1 MNLFKNFLF
10 SIEKFVDFEFFFIN
24 VPKMTEYSAAS
35 QDFIEEEEEV
45 FFDEIST
52 SSNSGS
58 ALVDTFLAN
67 LVNNQNNDT
76 QLDSDFI
83 TNSLL
88 AEVSVFPS
96 EVRFPT
102 SFPNIELKQKLLFSN
117 RGIIDEHF
125 TVRMTGDAEFSIK
138 EKKIDLPAGNCY
150 SLYVTFLPKSVSLF
164 QASLIFEGRVSL
176 VVSLLGHC
184 VPSPL
189 DYPPPTSPLWK
200 FPNSKS
206 HRIFMFTNRSFSL
219 PLEVDLSVNSQSIK
233 VEPNHLTLDPGT
245 SDHIK
250 IDFDPHQAGL
260 YEDPSITIQ
269 CEKSGDNV
277 TIPLQFIGPRSCT
290 IVNFGAVPIGASCEQ
305 TIQLKS
311 PQIAPLDV
319 AWPFSITNPDEN
331 GIEQPEFTFSFCSKR
346 PGVFR
351 QMLKF
356 DSFDIELT
364 GTAATPPFKIIIP
377 KKYPTRPLEI
387 RNIEDRTI
395 RFKIVVPQGYIIDTN
410 DIVLRPNQAG
420 KINIISDSGVSGSP
434 EITIIWNNADGK
446 QIKDRIFLPKDGN
459 SLIEPTEISILDE
472 PSEINISDI
481 RKSQS
486 KTPQKQNKKNL
497 AKQNNKRL
505 PGSAKNLKSNFN
517 QFDERTENQRATT
530 KSLKVYNKTTKRN
543 EIPLPSN
550 TKQQIENQN
559 ELSISS
565 SPTQRHKRNHKQK
578 QKVSYD
584 LNFVQNEPGFESSSK
599 FIPFFGVSQD
609 NQQSFEL
616 AINAPRSFSVVAPN
630 FVTLYNDS
638 FTSNVPFIIT
648 CDSSPQTENTDY
660 LRVISNGHISL
671 QIPIISYR
679 QTSMLEF
686 DSTIILNK
694 NTAVLD
700 VHNSGERAGFITF
713 GMNNDSKVTVTPI
726 ARILNQYESQRF
738 IFNFESDPEKAEITA
753 IYGDEIIRQIKAVLR
768 PNEFYATMFESQR
781 IRPEL
786 ALIKDALFKCDRRE
800 IASVTRKY
808 VYQTHLRFVSNVQLT
823 FSPAVLEFN
832 STFISKKLL
841 ISNNGFQPSQFV
853 IETIDNFVSVSK
865 KSGEIQPES
874 QTRISVSIKEPRN
887 SILRIFF
894 GNDSYEIPINYIEN
908 SSIIIDNPT
917 FSASQPAVDFGQVE
931 IGLTGESSIVLTNHT
946 MKDIVLT
953 IELPKRSPFTCQK
966 IVPIEANNSTEIPV
980 HFAPV
985 IDDVFE
991 ATLKIESTSDRIEIN
1006 LIGEGIKIR
1015 DAESQLSDDSDSDC
1029 VVFPKCEPGLLRRA
1043 KVKVSNK
1050 TNKVVQIEA
1059 NSSPPF
1065 ACPIDIFKVEQC
1077 SYVWFPVHFLP
1088 KVEGIYEG
1096 SLEFKADNGKIT
1108 IITLKGI
1115 CE

>member
-1 MNLFKNFLF
+1 M
-10 SIEKFVDFEFFFIN
+10 S
-24 VPKMTEYSAAS
+24 EYSPAS
-35 QDFIEEEEEV
+35 EDFIEEEEEV
-45 FFDEIST
+45 FFDDISS

-67 LVNNQNNDT
+67 LVNNNNNDT

-125 TVRMTGDAEFSIK
+125 TVRMTGDTEFSVK

-150 SLYVTFLPKSVSLF
+150 SLLVTFLPKSVSLF

-189 DYPPPTSPLWK
+189 DYPAPSSPLWK

-206 HRIFMFTNRSFSL
+206 HRTFMFTNRSFSL

-233 VEPNHLTLDPGT
+233 IDQTHLSLYPGT
-245 SDHIK
+245 SDHVLVN
-250 IDFDPHQAGL
+250 FDPRSAGL

-290 IVNFGAVPIGASCEQ
+290 VVDFGAVPVGASCEQ

-319 AWPFSITNPDEN
+319 AWPFALINPDEN
-331 GIEQPEFTFSFCSKR
+331 GIEQSEFTFTFCSKR

-356 DSFDIELT
+356 EPFDIELT
-364 GTAATPPFKIIIP
+364 GTAAIPPFKIVIP
-377 KKYPTRPLEI
+377 KKYPSRPLEI
-387 RNIEDRTI
+387 RNIADRTI
-395 RFKIVVPQGYIIDTN
+395 RFKIVTPQGYIVDTN

-420 KINIISDSGVSGSP
+420 KINIISETGVSGAP
-434 EITIIWNNADGK
+434 EIIVIWTNTDGR
-446 QIKDRIFLPKDGN
+446 QIKDHVALPKDGN
-459 SLIEPTEISILDE
+459 SLIETTEISILDE
-472 PSEINISDI
+472 PSAISISDI
-481 RKSQS
+481 RKVQNSNTKQQS
-486 KTPQKQNKKNL
+486 KTPTKQNSKNL
-497 AKQNNKRL
+497 GQQNRKRP
-505 PGSAKNLKSNFN
+505 PGSAKNTKPNFS
-517 QFDERTENQRATT
+517 QFEDQTEEQRIAST
-530 KSLKVYNKTTKRN
+530 SLKIYNKTTSTTSTSSKRN
-543 EIPLPSN
+543 QIPLPPNSGR
-550 TKQQIENQN
+550 TE
-559 ELSISS
+559 SSFSS
-565 SPTQRHKRNHKQK
+565 SSQRRRRRHKQK
-578 QKVSYD
+578 IPYD
-584 LNFVQNEPGFESSSK
+584 PNFVQDEPGFESSSK

-616 AINAPRSFSVVAPN
+616 AINAPREFSVIAPD
-630 FVTLYNDS
+630 FVTLYNEQ
-638 FTSNVPFIIT
+638 FTSNVPFILT

-660 LRVISNGHISL
+660 LRVISNNRICL

-679 QTSMLEF
+679 YTSILEF
-686 DSTIILNK
+686 DSTIILNRS
-694 NTAVLD
+694 TAVLD
-700 VHNSGERAGFITF
+700 VYNRGERAGFITF

-726 ARILNQYESQRF
+726 ARILNQNQSQRF
-738 IFNFESDPEKAEITA
+738 IFNFECDPEKAEITA

-768 PNEFYATMFESQR
+768 PNEFYATMFESQKL
-781 IRPEL
+781 RPEL
-786 ALIKDALFKCDRRE
+786 AFIKDALFKCDRRE

-808 VYQTHLRFVSNVQLT
+808 VYQTRLRFISSVQLT
-823 FSPAVLEFN
+823 FSPAILEFN
-832 STFISKKLL
+832 STLISKKLV
-841 ISNNGFQPSQFV
+841 ISNNGFQASQFE
-853 IETIDNFVSVSK
+853 IEALDDFVTVSK
-865 KSGEIQPES
+865 QSGEIQPES
-874 QTRISVSIKEPRN
+874 QTRISVTIKEPQN
-887 SILRIFF
+887 SALRIYF
-894 GNDSYEIPINYIEN
+894 GNDTYEVPINFIEN
-908 SSIIIDNPT
+908 SSMIIDNQT
-917 FSASQPAVDFGQVE
+917 FSVSKPAIDFGQVE
-931 IGLTGESSIVLTNHT
+931 IGLTGESTVVLTNHT
-946 MKDIVLT
+946 SKDIVLT

-966 IVPIEANNSTEIPV
+966 IAPVEANGSSEIPIV
-980 HFAPV
+980 FSPV
-985 IDDVFE
+985 IDDAFE
-991 ATLKIESTSDRIEIN
+991 TTMKISGTSDLVEIS
-1006 LIGEGIKIR
+1006 LVGEGTKLR
-1015 DAESQLSDDSDSDC
+1015 DADSHSSDDSDSDC

-1043 KVKVSNK
+1043 KVKVSNR
-1050 TNKVVQIEA
+1050 TNKIVQIEA

-1065 ACPIDIFKVEQC
+1065 ACPINLFKVESC

-1088 KVEGIYEG
+1088 KIEGIYEG